1 MKRTEKNGQ
10 KVLITVTQ
18 EEQKKR
24 PEGVNYSTQE
34 GQKKRTEAVNY
45 INTRR
50 TEKKTRRR

>member
-1 MKRTEKNGQ
+1 MRRTEKNGQ
-10 KVLITVTQ
+10 NVLITVTQ
-18 EEQKKR
+18 EGQKKR

-34 GQKKRTEAVNY
+34 GQKKRKEAVKY